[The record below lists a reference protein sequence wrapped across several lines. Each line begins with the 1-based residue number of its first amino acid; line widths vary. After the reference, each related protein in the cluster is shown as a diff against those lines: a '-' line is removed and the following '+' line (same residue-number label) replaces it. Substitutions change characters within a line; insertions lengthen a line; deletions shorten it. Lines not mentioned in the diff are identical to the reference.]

1 MVRKILVATDGSK
14 YSDMAVDYAIGLAK
28 ELNGEI
34 SALYVMNLKHFEIYA
49 LEHHDD
55 ITGYVDEDLKI
66 KKEGED
72 ALAYA
77 RVKGEKAGVKIT
89 TEMARGYPPEQ
100 IIKFAKDQ
108 GVDMIVVG
116 HLGRSGV
123 ERILLGSVSE
133 AVVRN
138 AHCPVLVVRGMTF

>member
-14 YSDMAVDYAIGLAK
+14 YSERAVDYAVGLAK
-28 ELNGEI
+28 ELHGDLT
-34 SALYVMNLKHFEIYA
+34 ALYVMNLKHFEIYA

-55 ITGYVDEDLKI
+55 ITGYVDEDIKV

-77 RVKGEKAGVKIT
+77 RKKGEEAGISVA
-89 TEMARGYPPEQ
+89 TEMLRGYPPEQ
-100 IIKFAKDQ
+100 IMRLAKDRAM
-108 GVDMIVVG
+108 DMIVVG

-138 AHCPVLVVRGMTF
+138 APCPVLVVRSK